1 VRGVRMNDDDDFDD
15 ALATAERAR
24 LGVMLQDHADL
35 DAAVQALAMAPV
47 PDMMVIG
54 RLKRKK
60 LALKDEIERLK
71 DQLIPD
77 IIA

>member
-1 VRGVRMNDDDDFDD
+1 MSRELDPDMEAEVRRRLSELQLDHNDLEV
-15 ALATAERAR
+15 AI
-24 LGVMLQDHADL
+24 
-35 DAAVQALAMAPV
+35 QAIGLSPV

-60 LALKDEIERLK
+60 LALKDEIQRLK
-71 DQLIPD
+71 DQLTPD

>member
-1 VRGVRMNDDDDFDD
+1 MNDLETGDPD
-15 ALATAERAR
+15 EPVRAR
-24 LGVMLQDHADL
+24 LAIAIQEHAVL
-35 DAAVQALAMAPV
+35 DAAVAALAMAPV

-60 LALKDEIERLK
+60 LILKDEIERLK
-71 DQLIPD
+71 DQLTPD

>member
-1 VRGVRMNDDDDFDD
+1 MSDEAAIRRRLSELQLEHNDLEV
-15 ALATAERAR
+15 AI
-24 LGVMLQDHADL
+24 
-35 DAAVQALAMAPV
+35 QAIGLCPV

-60 LALKDEIERLK
+60 LALKDEIQRLK
-71 DQLIPD
+71 DQLTPD

>member
-1 VRGVRMNDDDDFDD
+1 MSGEGLTGEEAAIRRRLSELQLEHNDLEV
-15 ALATAERAR
+15 AI
-24 LGVMLQDHADL
+24 
-35 DAAVQALAMAPV
+35 QAIGLSPV

-60 LALKDEIERLK
+60 LALKDEIQRLK
-71 DQLIPD
+71 DQLTPD

>member
-1 VRGVRMNDDDDFDD
+1 MSGEGLSGEEAAIRRRLSELQLDHND
-15 ALATAERAR
+15 LE
-24 LGVMLQDHADL
+24 V
-35 DAAVQALAMAPV
+35 AVQAIGLSPV

-60 LALKDEIERLK
+60 LALKDEIQRLK
-71 DQLIPD
+71 DQLTPD

>member
-1 VRGVRMNDDDDFDD
+1 MNR
-15 ALATAERAR
+15 TPEPAEEAEIRRR
-24 LGVMLQDHADL
+24 LSELQLDHNDL
-35 DAAVQALAMAPV
+35 EVAIQAIGLSPV

-60 LALKDEIERLK
+60 LALKDEIQQLK
-71 DQLIPD
+71 DQLTPD

>member
-1 VRGVRMNDDDDFDD
+1 MNDHIEADDPD
-15 ALATAERAR
+15 APIRAR
-24 LGVMLQDHADL
+24 LAVAQQEHADL
-35 DAAVQALAMAPV
+35 DVAVQALAVAPV

-60 LALKDEIERLK
+60 LALKDEIQRLK
-71 DQLIPD
+71 DQLTPD

>member
-1 VRGVRMNDDDDFDD
+1 MNGTQG
-15 ALATAERAR
+15 AVNEAEIRRR
-24 LGVMLQDHADL
+24 LSELQLDHNDL
-35 DAAVQALAMAPV
+35 EVAIQAIGLSPL

-60 LALKDEIERLK
+60 LALKDEIQRLK
-71 DQLIPD
+71 DQLTPD

>member
-1 VRGVRMNDDDDFDD
+1 MNDDVEFEDPD
-15 ALATAERAR
+15 APVRAR
-24 LGVMLQDHADL
+24 LAVAQQEHADF
-35 DAAVQALAMAPV
+35 DAAVQALAASPV

-77 IIA
+77 ILA

>member
-1 VRGVRMNDDDDFDD
+1 MSGEGLTGEEAAIRRRLSELQLDHNDLEV
-15 ALATAERAR
+15 AI
-24 LGVMLQDHADL
+24 
-35 DAAVQALAMAPV
+35 QAIGLSPV

-71 DQLIPD
+71 DQLTPD

>member
-1 VRGVRMNDDDDFDD
+1 MTGTSGPADEAGIRRRLSELQLDHNDLEV
-15 ALATAERAR
+15 AI
-24 LGVMLQDHADL
+24 
-35 DAAVQALAMAPV
+35 QAIGLSPV

-60 LALKDEIERLK
+60 LALKDEIQRLK
-71 DQLIPD
+71 DQLTPD

>member
-1 VRGVRMNDDDDFDD
+1 MNRTSEP
-15 ALATAERAR
+15 AEEAEIRRRLAE
-24 LGVMLQDHADL
+24 LQLDHNDL
-35 DAAVQALAMAPV
+35 EVAIQAIGLSPV

-60 LALKDEIERLK
+60 LALKDEIQQLK
-71 DQLIPD
+71 DQLTPD